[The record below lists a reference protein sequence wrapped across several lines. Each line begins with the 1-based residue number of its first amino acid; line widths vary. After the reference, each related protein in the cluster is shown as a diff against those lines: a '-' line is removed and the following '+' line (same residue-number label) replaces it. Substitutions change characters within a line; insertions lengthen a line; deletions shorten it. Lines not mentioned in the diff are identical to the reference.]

1 MFHKENCLTCSPI
14 FSVAQ
19 DDLFLR
25 FARDLKANFDSA
37 ESKTTP
43 PMEFFSSLIITTRLT
58 GDLHIAYKARFS
70 SRDLSPSLS
79 LRSSLLQPATSQPL
93 ERVFVFLFC
102 QFVHR

>member
-1 MFHKENCLTCSPI
+1 
-14 FSVAQ
+14 
-19 DDLFLR
+19 
-25 FARDLKANFDSA
+25 
-37 ESKTTP
+37 
-43 PMEFFSSLIITTRLT
+43 MEFFSSLIITTRLT

-93 ERVFVFLFC
+93 ERAFVLLATLERVFVFLFC